1 MFIKTSCCTVVFLFF
16 NCMLHAQYM
25 NPNSLK
31 SIGQGPAIVDVHHF
45 MPKMEE
51 STYSIFN
58 RFNKYQF
65 LPLPITGV
73 MEADKYIS
81 SAKDLLTSKL
91 VTRSIPINEWQ
102 HSMSSEWFKH
112 FLLVR
117 NKQDGLST
125 NNALKAPHTDVVPS
139 FVVTDARGKT
149 FSDQDLKKGIFLI
162 DFWGTW
168 CSPCIAS
175 MPKMV
180 KMAKKFEGRVQFIS
194 YAMEINSNEVSFEAA
209 EKKYGI
215 TWESFYE
222 NRKEPTGISDSFKL
236 SGFPTYIL
244 VEDGIV
250 LKRSLGAGGIPQ
262 IESLIE
268 RLLKEKN

>member
-1 MFIKTSCCTVVFLFF
+1 MFIKTSCCTVVFLLF
-16 NCMLHAQYM
+16 NCMVQAQYV
-25 NPNSLK
+25 NPKCLN
-31 SIGQGPAIVDVHHF
+31 SIGLGPAVIDVHHF
-45 MPKMEE
+45 MPKMEK

-58 RFNKYQF
+58 RFNKDQF
-65 LPLPITGV
+65 LLLPFT
-73 MEADKYIS
+73 ADMAAEKYNT
-81 SAKDLLTSKL
+81 SANDLLASKL

-102 HSMSSEWFKH
+102 HSMSSVWFKH
-112 FLLVR
+112 FLIGT

-125 NNALKAPHTDVVPS
+125 NNALKAPQTEVVPS

-149 FSDQDLKKGIFLI
+149 FRDQDLKKGIFLI

-222 NRKEPTGISDSFKL
+222 NRNQPTGIADSFKL
-236 SGFPTYIL
+236 LGFPTYIL

-268 RLLKEKN
+268 RLLKEEN

>member
-1 MFIKTSCCTVVFLFF
+1 
-16 NCMLHAQYM
+16 MLHAQYV
-25 NPNSLK
+25 NPKGLNS
-31 SIGQGPAIVDVHHF
+31 IDQGPAVIDVHHF

-58 RFNKYQF
+58 RINKDQF
-65 LPLPITGV
+65 LPLPFTGD
-73 MEADKYIS
+73 MAADKYIT
-81 SAKDLLTSKL
+81 SAKDLLASKL

-102 HSMSSEWFKH
+102 HSMSSELFKH
-112 FLLVR
+112 ILIGT
-117 NKQDGLST
+117 NKQDGLRT
-125 NNALKAPHTDVVPS
+125 NKALKAPHTDVLPS

-149 FSDQDLKKGIFLI
+149 FRDQDLNKGIFLI

-180 KMAKKFEGRVQFIS
+180 KMAKKFEGRVQLIS

-215 TWESFYE
+215 TWKSFYE
-222 NRKEPTGISDSFKL
+222 NRNQPTGIADSFEL

-244 VEDGIV
+244 VKDGIV

-268 RLLKEKN
+268 RLLNKEN